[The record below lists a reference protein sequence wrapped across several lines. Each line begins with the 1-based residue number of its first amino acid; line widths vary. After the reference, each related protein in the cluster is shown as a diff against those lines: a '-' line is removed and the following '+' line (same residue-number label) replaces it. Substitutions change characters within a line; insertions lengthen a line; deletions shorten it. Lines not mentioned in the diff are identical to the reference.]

1 VVFRACNHIF
11 QSKDIHVRQSLP
23 PLISRRATDLI
34 WNSTPLPSPEPS
46 PTHSYNPDDLDP
58 DAWLLGG
65 DDWFAPSDD
74 LPAPIG
80 YDGNPVPN
88 LDRAEV
94 DDLEELD
101 CLLEREEA
109 EEMEAHLQEPEGGP
123 TMSVEDKEA
132 MEAEARGLA
141 LQHPKLRVFRL
152 TNPKCIVTTNMP
164 FWPEN
169 LGRPP
174 SNTTRPPI
182 SLTNIFII
190 HFLDEC
196 RPHLAFIP
204 VACTFRGALLSEV
217 YWNDDPAEMVE
228 KLRGESKYRAR
239 NSEELRDAFHCLDA
253 AATALMRH
261 VYPPSLRFKLDYLG
275 NDTLGMGRWHHRVK
289 HAMYFGRR
297 DLTRVLEMLGLVT
310 MLVAMSRLLTGEK
323 DTWQRVIANERWFRR
338 RPSDIHSLEHSVI
351 TKWTVPRVGAWIDV
365 ENASPLLRFHVQ
377 ALEVVGCPIF
387 VRWFTRPL
395 SSVSTFLHDKSIL
408 MRYVA
413 SYKQCYHAPVPSFD
427 PPRKGM
433 PTPFTFDEARPDK
446 PDDVSV
452 QDYFAFRQQKA
463 QYIRANASERQL
475 KPYLDNLDAVELA
488 SGFLAGVTAYEWS
501 VHVGG
506 ATCTKVLPREIPA
519 TRQRYAKHMCWYDF
533 ISHCLEIGPIFA
545 PLVPSRVDKN
555 EYDVIGPADWWLNQY
570 PNIIGHPR
578 MVIHCDIANEHL
590 PEVTAEQEAAWQ
602 DDLREYEPSDVNVL
616 PRTHYATL
624 VADAPLLK
632 DVALRVLPFL
642 HEMLGFQRKLFIQ

>member
-1 VVFRACNHIF
+1 M
-11 QSKDIHVRQSLP
+11 
-23 PLISRRATDLI
+23 
-34 WNSTPLPSPEPS
+34 
-46 PTHSYNPDDLDP
+46 DP

-65 DDWFAPSDD
+65 DDPFASLDD
-74 LPAPIG
+74 LTAPIG

-88 LDRAEV
+88 LDRPEV

-101 CLLEREEA
+101 RQLELEDA
-109 EEMEAHLQEPEGGP
+109 ETKSSLPEPDEVP
-123 TMSVEDKEA
+123 AMSAEDKEA

-152 TNPKCIVTTNMP
+152 TEPKCIVTTNMP
-164 FWPEN
+164 SWPEN
-169 LGRPP
+169 LGPPP

-182 SLTNIFII
+182 SLTNIFIT

-204 VACTFRGALLSEV
+204 VARTFRGALLSEV
-217 YWNDDPAEMVE
+217 YWNDNPAEMVE
-228 KLRGESKYRAR
+228 KYRGESLYRAR
-239 NSEELRDAFHCLDA
+239 NSEELRNVFHCLDA
-253 AATALMRH
+253 AARALMCH

-275 NDTLGMGRWHHRVK
+275 NDTVGMGRWHHRIK

-310 MLVAMSRLLTGEK
+310 MLVAMSQLLTGEK
-323 DTWQRVIANERWFRR
+323 DTWQRVIANERWFRC
-338 RPSDIHSLEHSVI
+338 RPSDIHSLQHSII
-351 TKWTVPRVGAWIDV
+351 TKWTVPRVGAWIDA
-365 ENASPLLRFHVQ
+365 EKASPLLRFHLR
-377 ALEVVGCPIF
+377 ALEVVACPIF

-408 MRYVA
+408 MRFVA
-413 SYKQCYHAPVPSFD
+413 SYEQCYYAPVPSFD
-427 PPRKGM
+427 PSRKGM
-433 PTPFTFDEARPDK
+433 PIPVTIDEARPDK

-475 KPYLDNLDAVELA
+475 KPYLDNLDAVGSA

-506 ATCTKVLPREIPA
+506 ATCTKVLPREILA

-545 PLVPSRVDKN
+545 PPVHPCADKN
-555 EYDVIGPADWWLNQY
+555 EYEVIGPANWWLDRY

-578 MVIHCDIANEHL
+578 MVIQCGVANAHL
-590 PEVTAEQEAAWQ
+590 PEVTAEQEATWQ
-602 DDLREYEPSDVNVL
+602 DDLHEYEPSDVNVP

-632 DVALRVLPFL
+632 DVALRVLPL
-642 HEMLGFQRKLFIQ
+642 LYEMLGFQRKLFIQ